1 MDWAAAMLSVK
12 SFVDARHTERIRA
25 CSLLWEP
32 WFRAGDL
39 HICLQTLLWAEKE
52 DEWLNLQMGRVQE
65 RKCSTNKIQMYTFR
79 EDLDFMWSLPSFPFL
94 GGLSLSLSI
103 QNKMVGGNMQKS
115 NIRSYRTQMF
125 ILEINFISMCFTNLM
140 EMDWWNKKETSSSEL
155 CFRSLCSTDCTF
167 LALDRSS
174 EHSGLHS
181 LPPYSIIIFQ
191 GILFALDWNKNW
203 VFSTYWI
210 SVVLSSAWTPKSLL
224 IDFNSI
230 SWINVKQHAEM
241 KYL

>member
-1 MDWAAAMLSVK
+1 
-12 SFVDARHTERIRA
+12 
-25 CSLLWEP
+25 
-32 WFRAGDL
+32 
-39 HICLQTLLWAEKE
+39 
-52 DEWLNLQMGRVQE
+52 
-65 RKCSTNKIQMYTFR
+65 
-79 EDLDFMWSLPSFPFL
+79 
-94 GGLSLSLSI
+94 
-103 QNKMVGGNMQKS
+103 MQKS

-174 EHSGLHS
+174 EHSALHS

-191 GILFALDWNKNW
+191 GILFALDWNENW
-203 VFSTYWI
+203 VFSAYWI
-210 SVVLSSAWTPKSLL
+210 SVVWSSAWTPKLLL

-241 KYL
+241 QLWKCGLQFLLLLLLFGWVVFCCYCCWFGLVLVATDPSFKFIV